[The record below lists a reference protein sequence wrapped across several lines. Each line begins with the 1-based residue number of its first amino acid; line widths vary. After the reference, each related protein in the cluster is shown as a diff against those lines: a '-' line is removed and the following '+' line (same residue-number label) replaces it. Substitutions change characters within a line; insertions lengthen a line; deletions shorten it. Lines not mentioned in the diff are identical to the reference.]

1 MKENVVVNV
10 PFLERIIEYLVN
22 QQHSVLPEVVFY
34 SYFLDR
40 EQDIITVLIHE
51 EYDNTQEYLNNPP
64 LLTLA
69 FKGVTDTYKSTYK
82 QLISL
87 VSFSKGY
94 IPGDIFYPEEEIALD
109 ESLLIAL
116 SDGIIPV
123 PATCSWPIYQSPILN
138 LLLLP
143 DAKANAYL
151 SEVEIQGQDPLLFML
166 STIVSMEIYKNKGSS
181 VEKRKKK
188 EEVNPEE
195 VITLRSIKDKQGRIQ
210 LEFLTEFEG
219 DKEEILRYMQV
230 VKEDIQ
236 GSFSIVPSR
245 QIGNVT
251 LFKDLISRYEE
262 EKSLH

>member
-1 MKENVVVNV
+1 
-10 PFLERIIEYLVN
+10 
-22 QQHSVLPEVVFY
+22 
-34 SYFLDR
+34 
-40 EQDIITVLIHE
+40 
-51 EYDNTQEYLNNPP
+51 
-64 LLTLA
+64 
-69 FKGVTDTYKSTYK
+69 
-82 QLISL
+82 
-87 VSFSKGY
+87 
-94 IPGDIFYPEEEIALD
+94 
-109 ESLLIAL
+109 
-116 SDGIIPV
+116 
-123 PATCSWPIYQSPILN
+123 
-138 LLLLP
+138 
-143 DAKANAYL
+143 
-151 SEVEIQGQDPLLFML
+151 
-166 STIVSMEIYKNKGSS
+166 MEIYKNKGSS